1 MKRVISVDAEVEIEF
16 RDGLDWET
24 YEEDGKRVWRGDGY
38 GFVDQEDLI
47 QNLVWNAL
55 ANGANDASRV
65 DGWAD
70 LERGDITMRVVYT
83 HGYID

>member
-24 YEEDGKRVWRGDGY
+24 YEEDGERIWRGN
-38 GFVDQEDLI
+38 GFGLVDQEDLI

-55 ANGANDASRV
+55 ANGVNDASRM

-70 LERGDITMRVVYT
+70 LERGDITMRVTYT